1 MCFVCLKLQVL
12 MSLGKIFAVVLLCC
26 ACAFSQSGS
35 QSPVNPQ
42 GQQPSRPKLPNV
54 DPKQPPDKVAPP
66 AKPAENMGT
75 SEAAT
80 NAPDRSAAYYH
91 YSLAHI
97 YEELVSL
104 YQRPEFATKAIE
116 EYKLALEADP
126 TSEYLNS
133 SLAELYAKTGRIRD
147 AVTEAQD
154 LIKRDPNNLEARRLL
169 GRIYLRSL
177 GDPTSGQQSQQM
189 LKLAIEQYQEIVR
202 LDPKS
207 VDDHLLLGRL
217 YKANNDST
225 KAEAEFNTAVK
236 LQPQSEEA
244 VTTLALLYD
253 DQGQY
258 DKAAQLLNA
267 VPEGSRSAKSYAAL
281 GFTYEQQKDYKDAVG
296 AYKKAVDLD
305 HDNLDAVR
313 GLAQNL
319 LNSGDA
325 DAALQQYK
333 SVAEADPQ
341 DAQTYLR
348 IAEIYRRT
356 GKFEQALDA
365 LNKAEAIV
373 SDSQEI
379 PFTRSEIYEAQGRYD
394 EAAQILQKLVDKSMA
409 AGTKNMNP
417 GELNN
422 LTVFYEHLGNIYKEE
437 SKLPQAIEAYRK
449 IVELGAGSNEIL
461 VRGYDLEIEAYREN
475 KEWQQ
480 ATNVAREAVQKLPN
494 NRTMKLVYAG
504 ELADIGKGE
513 EAIAEAKSMLKGNAE
528 DREVLVALAQ
538 IYDRL
543 RRWKEAEDAL
553 GKAAQLSAKPDD
565 RQYVDFLLADT
576 YDREKKF
583 DEAEQLFKKLLAE
596 DSHNAAVLNYLGY
609 MMADRG
615 VRLEEALNYVKK
627 AVELEPQNGAYLD
640 SLGWIYFKLGKY
652 DLAEE
657 NLRKASERMNNDP
670 TVQDHLGDLYQKK
683 GQLKQAAA
691 HWERALDEWQ
701 RSVPGDVDQTDVAKT
716 QKKLESARVKLAQEG
731 TSKPQ

>member
-1 MCFVCLKLQVL
+1 MILRKL
-12 MSLGKIFAVVLLCC
+12 FAAVLLCC
-26 ACAFSQSGS
+26 AVSFAQTGNPSK
-35 QSPVNPQ
+35 VTPQ
-42 GQQPSRPKLPNV
+42 GQQRPTLPNV
-54 DPKQPPDKVAPP
+54 DQPQPPDQKASP
-66 AKPAENMGT
+66 AKPAGAT
-75 SEAAT
+75 APSTTPASPAA
-80 NAPDRSAAYYH
+80 NAPDRASAYYH

-104 YQRPEFATKAIE
+104 YQRPEFANKAIE
-116 EYKLALEADP
+116 EYKLAIAADP

-133 SLAELYAKTGRIRD
+133 SLAELYAKTNRIRD
-147 AVTEAQD
+147 AVTEAQE

-177 GDPTSGQQSQQM
+177 GDTTSGTQSQQM
-189 LKLAIEQYQEIVR
+189 LKLAIDQYEQIVR

-217 YKANNDST
+217 YKADNESE
-225 KAEAEFNTAVK
+225 KAQAEFNKAVS
-236 LQPQSEEA
+236 LDPQSEEA

-253 DQGQY
+253 DEGQN
-258 DKAAQLLNA
+258 DRAVQLLNS
-267 VPEGSRSAKSYAAL
+267 VPEGARTAKTYSAL
-281 GFTYEQQKDYKDAVG
+281 GFTYEQQKDYKNAVG

-319 LNSGDA
+319 LNSGDT

-333 SVAEADPQ
+333 TVAEADPQ

-348 IAEIYRRT
+348 IAEIYRRE
-356 GKFEQALDA
+356 GKFEEALDS

-373 SDSQEI
+373 TDSQEI
-379 PFTRSEIYEAQGRYD
+379 PFTKSEIYEAQGKYD
-394 EAAQILQKLVDKSMA
+394 EAAQILQSLISKS
-409 AGTKNMNP
+409 TKPASDYTP

-422 LTVFYEHLGNIYKEE
+422 MSVFYEHLGNIYNEQN
-437 SKLPQAIEAYRK
+437 KLPQAIDAYRK
-449 IVELGAGSNEIL
+449 MATMGPEAAM
-461 VRGYDLEIEAYREN
+461 RGYDLQIEAYRSN

-480 ATNVAREAVQKLPN
+480 AANVAREAVQKLPN

-504 ELADIGKGE
+504 ELADIGKGD
-513 EAIAEAKSMLKGNAE
+513 EAIAQAKSLLKGNAE

-543 RRWKEAEDAL
+543 RRWKEAEETL
-553 GKAAQLSAKPDD
+553 IKADQLSEKPEDK
-565 RQYVDFLLADT
+565 QYVQFLLADT
-576 YDREKKF
+576 YDREKKY
-583 DEAEQLFKKLLAE
+583 DEAEQIFKKLLVE
-596 DSHNAAVLNYLGY
+596 DSHNGAVLNYLGY
-609 MMADRG
+609 MLADRG

-627 AVELEPQNGAYLD
+627 AIELEPQNGAYLD
-640 SLGWIYFKLGKY
+640 SLGWVYFKMGSY

-657 NLRKASERMNNDP
+657 NLRKASERMNNDA
-670 TVQDHLGDLYQKK
+670 TIQDHLGDLYQKK

-701 RSVPGDVDQTDVAKT
+701 RSVPGDVDQDYVAKT
-716 QKKLESARVKLAQEG
+716 QKKLESAKVKLAQQNV
-731 TSKPQ
+731 KQQ

>member
-1 MCFVCLKLQVL
+1 MIFRKL
-12 MSLGKIFAVVLLCC
+12 FAAVLLCC
-26 ACAFSQSGS
+26 AASLAQTGNPSQ
-35 QSPVNPQ
+35 VNPQ
-42 GQQPSRPKLPNV
+42 EQQRPRLPNV
-54 DPKQPPDKVAPP
+54 DPQQPPDKKAPP
-66 AKPAENMGT
+66 AKPSDTT
-75 SEAAT
+75 SSIAT
-80 NAPDRSAAYYH
+80 PGSPTANQPDRASAYYH

-104 YQRPEFATKAIE
+104 YQRPEFANKAIE
-116 EYKLALEADP
+116 EYKLAIAADP

-133 SLAELYAKTGRIRD
+133 SLAELYAKTNRIRD
-147 AVTEAQD
+147 AVTEAQE

-177 GDPTSGQQSQQM
+177 GDTTSGTQSQQM
-189 LKLAIEQYQEIVR
+189 LKLAIDQYEQIVR

-217 YKANNDST
+217 YKADNESE
-225 KAEAEFNTAVK
+225 KAQAEFNKAVS
-236 LQPQSEEA
+236 LDPQSEEA

-253 DQGQY
+253 DEGQN
-258 DKAAQLLNA
+258 DRAVQLLNS
-267 VPEGSRSAKSYAAL
+267 VPEGARTAKTYSAL
-281 GFTYEQQKDYKDAVG
+281 GLTYEQQKDYKNAVG

-319 LNSGDA
+319 LNSGDT

-333 SVAEADPQ
+333 TVAEADPQ

-348 IAEIYRRT
+348 IAEIYRRE
-356 GKFEQALDA
+356 GKFEEALDS

-373 SDSQEI
+373 TDSQEI
-379 PFTRSEIYEAQGRYD
+379 PFTKSEIYEAQGKYD
-394 EAAQILQKLVDKSMA
+394 EAAQILQNLISKS
-409 AGTKNMNP
+409 TKPASDYSP

-422 LTVFYEHLGNIYKEE
+422 MSVFYEHLGNIYNEQN
-437 SKLPQAIEAYRK
+437 KLPQAIDAYRK
-449 IVELGAGSNEIL
+449 MATMGPEAAM
-461 VRGYDLEIEAYREN
+461 RGYDLQIEAYRSN

-480 ATNVAREAVQKLPN
+480 AANVAREAVQKLPN

-504 ELADIGKGE
+504 ELADIGKGD
-513 EAIAEAKSMLKGNAE
+513 EAIAQAKSLLKGTAE
-528 DREVLVALAQ
+528 DRE
-538 IYDRL
+538 
-543 RRWKEAEDAL
+543 
-553 GKAAQLSAKPDD
+553 
-565 RQYVDFLLADT
+565 
-576 YDREKKF
+576 KKY
-583 DEAEQLFKKLLAE
+583 DEAEQLFKKLLVE

-609 MMADRG
+609 MLADRG

-640 SLGWIYFKLGKY
+640 SLGWVYFKMGNY

-657 NLRKASERMNNDP
+657 NLRKASERMNNDA
-670 TVQDHLGDLYQKK
+670 TIQDHLGDLYQKK

-701 RSVPGDVDQTDVAKT
+701 RSVPGDVDQDYVAKT
-716 QKKLESARVKLAQEG
+716 QKKLESAKVKLAQQNV
-731 TSKPQ
+731 KQQ

>member
-1 MCFVCLKLQVL
+1 MILRKL
-12 MSLGKIFAVVLLCC
+12 FAAVLLCC
-26 ACAFSQSGS
+26 AVSFAQTGNPSK
-35 QSPVNPQ
+35 VTPQ
-42 GQQPSRPKLPNV
+42 GQQRPTLPNV
-54 DPKQPPDKVAPP
+54 DQPQPPDQKAPP
-66 AKPAENMGT
+66 AKPADATAPNT
-75 SEAAT
+75 TPASPAA
-80 NAPDRSAAYYH
+80 NAPDRASAYYH

-104 YQRPEFATKAIE
+104 YQRPEFANKAIE
-116 EYKLALEADP
+116 EYKLAIAADP

-133 SLAELYAKTGRIRD
+133 SLAELYAKTNRIRD
-147 AVTEAQD
+147 AVTEAQE

-177 GDPTSGQQSQQM
+177 GDTTSGTQSQQM
-189 LKLAIEQYQEIVR
+189 LKLAIDQYEQIVR

-217 YKANNDST
+217 YKADNESE
-225 KAEAEFNTAVK
+225 KAQAEFNKAVS
-236 LQPQSEEA
+236 LDPQSEEA

-253 DQGQY
+253 DEGQNGR
-258 DKAAQLLNA
+258 AVQLLNS
-267 VPEGSRSAKSYAAL
+267 VPEGARTAKTYSAL
-281 GFTYEQQKDYKDAVG
+281 GFTYEQQKDYKNAVG

-319 LNSGDA
+319 LNSGET

-333 SVAEADPQ
+333 TVAEADPQ

-348 IAEIYRRT
+348 IAEIYRRE
-356 GKFEQALDA
+356 GKFEEALDS

-373 SDSQEI
+373 TDSQEI
-379 PFTRSEIYEAQGRYD
+379 PFTKSEIYEAQGKYD
-394 EAAQILQKLVDKSMA
+394 EAAQILQNLISKS
-409 AGTKNMNP
+409 TKPASDYSP

-422 LTVFYEHLGNIYKEE
+422 MSVFYEHLGNIYNEQN
-437 SKLPQAIEAYRK
+437 KLPQAIDAYRK
-449 IVELGAGSNEIL
+449 MATMGPEAAM
-461 VRGYDLEIEAYREN
+461 RGYDLQIEAYRSN

-480 ATNVAREAVQKLPN
+480 AANVAREAVQKLPN

-504 ELADIGKGE
+504 ELADIGKGD
-513 EAIAEAKSMLKGNAE
+513 EAIAQAKSLLKGTAE

-543 RRWKEAEDAL
+543 RRWKDAEETL
-553 GKAAQLSAKPDD
+553 IKADQLSEKPEDK
-565 RQYVDFLLADT
+565 QYVQFLLADT
-576 YDREKKF
+576 YDREKKY
-583 DEAEQLFKKLLAE
+583 DEAEQIFKKLLVE
-596 DSHNAAVLNYLGY
+596 DSHNGAVLNYLGY
-609 MMADRG
+609 MLADRG

-627 AVELEPQNGAYLD
+627 AIELEPQNGAYLD
-640 SLGWIYFKLGKY
+640 SLGWVYFKMGNY

-657 NLRKASERMNNDP
+657 NLRKASERMNNDA
-670 TVQDHLGDLYQKK
+670 TIQDHLGDLYQKK

-701 RSVPGDVDQTDVAKT
+701 RSVPGDVDQDYVAKT
-716 QKKLESARVKLAQEG
+716 QKKLESAKVKLAQQNV
-731 TSKPQ
+731 KQQ

>member
-1 MCFVCLKLQVL
+1 MILRKL
-12 MSLGKIFAVVLLCC
+12 FAAVLLCC
-26 ACAFSQSGS
+26 AVSFAQTGNPSK
-35 QSPVNPQ
+35 VTPQ
-42 GQQPSRPKLPNV
+42 GQQRPTLPNV
-54 DPKQPPDKVAPP
+54 DKQQPPDQKAPP
-66 AKPAENMGT
+66 AKPAGAT
-75 SEAAT
+75 APSTTPASPAA
-80 NAPDRSAAYYH
+80 NAPDRASAYYH

-104 YQRPEFATKAIE
+104 YQRPEFANKAIE
-116 EYKLALEADP
+116 EYKLAIAADP

-133 SLAELYAKTGRIRD
+133 SLAELYAKTNRIRD
-147 AVTEAQD
+147 AVTEAQE

-177 GDPTSGQQSQQM
+177 GDTTSGTQSQQM
-189 LKLAIEQYQEIVR
+189 LKLAIDQYEQIVR

-217 YKANNDST
+217 YKADNESE
-225 KAEAEFNTAVK
+225 KAQAEFNKAVS
-236 LQPQSEEA
+236 LDPQSEEA

-253 DQGQY
+253 DEGQN
-258 DKAAQLLNA
+258 DRAVQLLNS
-267 VPEGSRSAKSYAAL
+267 VPEGARTAKTYSAL
-281 GFTYEQQKDYKDAVG
+281 GLTYEQQKDYKNAVG

-319 LNSGDA
+319 LNSGDT

-333 SVAEADPQ
+333 TVAEADPQ

-348 IAEIYRRT
+348 IAEIYRRE
-356 GKFEQALDA
+356 GKFEEALDS

-373 SDSQEI
+373 TDSQEI
-379 PFTRSEIYEAQGRYD
+379 PFTKSEIYEAQGKYD
-394 EAAQILQKLVDKSMA
+394 EAAQILQSLISKS
-409 AGTKNMNP
+409 TKPASDYTP

-422 LTVFYEHLGNIYKEE
+422 MSVFYEHLGNIYNEQN
-437 SKLPQAIEAYRK
+437 KLPQAIDAYRK
-449 IVELGAGSNEIL
+449 MATMGPEAAM
-461 VRGYDLEIEAYREN
+461 RGYDLQIEAYRSN

-480 ATNVAREAVQKLPN
+480 AANVAREAVQKLPN

-504 ELADIGKGE
+504 ELADIGKGD
-513 EAIAEAKSMLKGNAE
+513 EAIAQAKSLLKGTAE

-543 RRWKEAEDAL
+543 RRWKEAEETL
-553 GKAAQLSAKPDD
+553 IKADQLSEKPEDK
-565 RQYVDFLLADT
+565 QYVQFLLADT
-576 YDREKKF
+576 YDREKKY
-583 DEAEQLFKKLLAE
+583 DEAEQLFKKLLVE

-609 MMADRG
+609 MLADRG

-627 AVELEPQNGAYLD
+627 AIELEPQNGAYLD
-640 SLGWIYFKLGKY
+640 SLGWVYFKMGNY

-657 NLRKASERMNNDP
+657 NLRKASERMNNDA
-670 TVQDHLGDLYQKK
+670 TIQDHLGDLYQKK

-701 RSVPGDVDQTDVAKT
+701 RSVPGDVDQDYVAKT
-716 QKKLESARVKLAQEG
+716 QKKLESAKVKLAQQNV
-731 TSKPQ
+731 KQQ